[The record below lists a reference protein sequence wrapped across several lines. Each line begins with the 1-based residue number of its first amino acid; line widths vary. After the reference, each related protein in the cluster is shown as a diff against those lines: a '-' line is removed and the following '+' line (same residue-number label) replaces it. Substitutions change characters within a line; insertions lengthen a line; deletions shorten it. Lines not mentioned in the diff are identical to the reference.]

1 MPRYIL
7 LLHAQ
12 GSAGDNFGTRLRQ
25 LGFEIQV
32 ARSAQEAIEIAQFQR
47 FDILIADVDDP
58 DHIERSLLQRVR
70 DQQSSLK
77 AIALCDFNRHE
88 QKRGIRKTGF
98 DKYAQ
103 RDSFASVK
111 AAIEQLFE
119 RRAC

>member
-12 GSAGDNFGTRLRQ
+12 GSAGDNFGTQLHK

-32 ARSAQEAIEIAQFQR
+32 ARSAQEAIEIAEFQK
-47 FDILIADVDDP
+47 FDVLIADVDDP
-58 DHIERSLLQRVR
+58 ERAERSLLERMR
-70 DQQSSLK
+70 GQQSSLK
-77 AIALCDFNRHE
+77 AIALCDFNRQE
-88 QKRGIRKTGF
+88 RKRGTRKTGF

-103 RDSFASVK
+103 RDCFASVK
-111 AAIEQLFE
+111 AAIEELFE